1 MDGSSAGLTQDADD
15 MLRNVLDTLG
25 GGVIIFDSELRVV
38 TSNALAQE
46 LLDMPAEL
54 MKSGQD
60 WVESV
65 RFAAERGDYGP
76 GDPEVQTARI
86 MAHFEPDKA
95 YTMTRQRPDGA
106 ILEVHGRPIENGFVT
121 RFRDVTDQHRNEEA
135 LRDLTRSRK
144 RFQRFFELS
153 DDLLGMAGSDGR
165 LHTVNHGWEK
175 IVGRDAGALSG
186 EPLINLVVEEDRP
199 IVQRALDN
207 LIGGQETARFKVRL
221 IDLDNAPRWTD
232 WHVTTDELGQLYCAV
247 RDVDEEWRREQELD
261 LVREEAETAKG
272 ETDQAERLLAEAIET
287 LSDGFILYDSDDRI
301 VRYNAR
307 YREFFPFMPALV
319 EGVGMHFTDVLRLGI
334 KQGHYADPET
344 LKDPEAWI
352 ERMCAVH
359 DGRAGPSVEL
369 ETAEGRWILITD
381 RQMQDGSIV
390 GIRTDITEV
399 KRAEANLRDAIESL
413 KDGFVL
419 YDSDDRLVIANDR
432 YRQDFGKYADQV
444 VPGISF
450 RELMEFTFELVIAPA
465 HSNEKEGWVENLAID
480 KDEWVDNQ
488 VAKHANAH
496 TLQELQIESRTVR
509 VSSHSTT
516 RGGIVTLRSDISEM
530 KHAEERLTDAV
541 ESMRDGFALYDQDD
555 NLVLANSK
563 YLDLFRAFGGSV
575 DVGMNLREVIRVA
588 IDTGILMPDLSDI
601 EAWID
606 SRVEQHRNPV
616 GNVEVRFPDNRTF
629 VVSTHKTRDNGIVV
643 INSEETELKRVE
655 LRLRDAIESI
665 RDGFVLFDENDKLAA
680 YNSSWAKD
688 FGDAIDKIH
697 LGMTFEGMIRVFAES
712 GRVADSIG
720 REEEWILE
728 QIEMH
733 GQEIDFERKFD
744 DGRVVRVSRRRT
756 EEGGAVAV
764 RTDIT
769 AIRQAETRLGDAIDS
784 LHDGFLLWDADDR
797 LILCND
803 AYLNFYPQ
811 VSDRVQPGIYFRDLI
826 SMLYGEHIGAPDAG
840 EADKELWLR
849 KRMADHND
857 PTASIEQPQ
866 VNGRVHHITERKT
879 REGGIVTVISDIT
892 ELKQAEARLR
902 DAIETIR
909 DGFALYDSDEKLVIT
924 NLAFR
929 EDLPIAPELFEPGT
943 HHDDMMQAVLDGGL
957 DGEGI
962 GREQERFAERKEQ
975 FQNPTG
981 ETEIRQLAG
990 RYMLVT
996 ERRTADGGL
1005 VAVRTDVT
1013 ELKEK
1018 EQQLESSVD
1027 DLERS
1032 QRELKVQTENLTK
1045 LAERYSRER
1054 VRAEDGAKA
1063 KGEFLATMSHE
1074 IRTPMNGVIGM
1085 TNLLLDT
1092 DLDEEQ
1098 QRFAQTVNESAE
1110 ALLALIEDILD
1121 FSKMEAGKLEVEVAD
1136 FDVSST
1142 IDSVVQILA
1151 PRAHGKQIDLNTYIA
1166 SDVSNYLRG
1175 DSGRLRQVLINLIG
1189 NAIKF
1194 TDAGAVTTHVSVVSD
1209 VDGKQNLRFEIL
1221 DTGVGIDEDVLPR
1234 LFARFTQ
1241 ADSSTTR
1248 KFGGTGLGL
1257 AICKELIDLM
1267 GGMIGADSEM
1277 DVGSKFWFELPFV
1290 HGEPTSR
1297 PDRNQSVDVD
1307 GLRVLI
1313 VDDNAV
1319 NREVF
1324 EKQLDTWGV
1333 KTASA
1338 SGAEEALSTL
1348 ETAVREGMPFD
1359 LVLLDEAMPDMS
1371 GYEVG
1376 LRIRANPAFRKA
1388 KIIVATSIGDRNS
1401 DVTEFD
1407 GKVIKPVRPS
1417 LLKEKIA
1424 EVCARGAAPMDIVP
1438 AGERQEN
1445 ISGAGEE
1452 TKKIQPK
1459 VVPMRIL
1466 LVEDNAVNQM
1476 LASAILKKAGHKVEV
1491 AADGVEA
1498 VDAVRSRPFDA
1509 VLMDI
1514 QMPEMDGLEATRRI
1528 RSLDNPEQSNIYIIA
1543 MTANAL
1549 MGDRE
1554 KCISAGMNDY
1564 LPKPID
1570 QKKLLSA
1577 LAKASSIA
1585 LPASDAA
1592 DEANSA
1598 ESCLDGTIL
1607 DQLEETIGREAV
1619 ASMLSMTV
1627 AEVPATVALITAANA
1642 EGDLDKMRKEV
1653 HDMGSNFGSYGA
1665 MRLSD
1670 HARAIEKA
1678 CREGDAGQ
1686 ASELAGDLPTLVD
1699 DTINVLMDRVPEL
1712 RAVGR

>member
-1 MDGSSAGLTQDADD
+1 MDGSSAGLTQDTGD
-15 MLRNVLDTLG
+15 MLRNVLNTLG
-25 GGVIIFDSELRVV
+25 GGVIIFDSELRIV

-46 LLDMPAEL
+46 LLDMPAEQ
-54 MKSGQD
+54 MKPGRLWAD
-60 WVESV
+60 SV

-76 GDPEVQTARI
+76 GDPEALTEQL
-86 MAHFEPDKA
+86 MQKFDPGEA
-95 YTMTRQRPDGA
+95 YTLTRQRPDGG

-135 LRDLTRSRK
+135 LRDVTRSRK

-165 LHTVNHGWEK
+165 LHTANQEWEK
-175 IVGRDAGALSG
+175 VVGRDAAALSG
-186 EPLINLVVEEDRP
+186 EPLTNLMIEEDRP
-199 IVQRALDN
+199 IAQRALDN
-207 LIGGQETARFKVRL
+207 LIGGQENARFKVRL
-221 IDLDNAPRWTD
+221 IDLNNVPRWTD
-232 WHVTTDELGQLYCAV
+232 WHITTDEMGQLYCAV
-247 RDVDEEWRREQELD
+247 RDVDEEWRREQELSQA
-261 LVREEAETAKG
+261 RQEAETAKS
-272 ETDQAERLLAEAIET
+272 ETDQAERLLGEAIET

-301 VRYNAR
+301 VRYNSR

-334 KQGHYADPET
+334 ERGHYADPEV
-344 LKDPEAWI
+344 LEDPEAWI

-359 DGRAGPSVEL
+359 DGSGAQSLEL

-381 RQMQDGSIV
+381 RRMEDGCVV

-419 YDSDDRLVIANDR
+419 YDSDDRLVIANQR
-432 YRQDFGKYADQV
+432 YRQDFGEYADRV
-444 VPGISF
+444 VPGVSF
-450 RELMEFTFELVIAPA
+450 RELMEFTFELVVAPEQ
-465 HSNEKEGWVENLAID
+465 SNEKEGWVENLAID
-480 KDEWVDNQ
+480 KQEWVDNQ
-488 VAKHANAH
+488 VAKHAH
-496 TLQELQIESRTVR
+496 DRTLQELRIGSRTIR
-509 VSSHSTT
+509 VASHSTSG
-516 RGGIVTLRSDISEM
+516 GGIVTLRSDVTEM
-530 KHAEERLTDAV
+530 KAAEERLTDAV
-541 ESMRDGFALYDQDD
+541 ESMRDGFALYDQNDD
-555 NLVLANSK
+555 LVIANRK
-563 YLDLFRAFGGSV
+563 YLDLFSAFGGSV
-575 DVGMNLREVIRVA
+575 EVGMNLREVIRVA
-588 IDTGILMPDLSDI
+588 VDTGILKPDLPDI

-606 SRVEQHRNPV
+606 ARVEQHRNPE
-616 GNVEVRFPDNRTF
+616 GDVEVRFPDDRTF
-629 VVSTHKTRDNGIVV
+629 VVSAHKTRDNGIVV
-643 INSEETELKRVE
+643 INSEATELKRVE

-665 RDGFVLFDENDKLAA
+665 RDGFVLFDENDELAA
-680 YNSSWAKD
+680 YNSSWAND
-688 FGDAIDKIH
+688 FGDAIDHIY
-697 LGMTFEGMIRVFAES
+697 LGMPFLEMIDVFAKS
-712 GRVADSIG
+712 GKVAEAVG
-720 REEEWILE
+720 REEEWIRD
-728 QIEMH
+728 QIDLH
-733 GQEIDFERKFD
+733 SKEIDFERTFD
-744 DGRVVRVSRRRT
+744 DGRIVRVSRRRT

-769 AIRQAETRLGDAIDS
+769 AIRQAETRLSDAIGS
-784 LHDGFLLWDADDR
+784 LNDGFLLWDADDR
-797 LILCND
+797 LVLRNE
-803 AYLNFYPQ
+803 AYLRLYPEIAEL
-811 VSDRVQPGIYFRDLI
+811 VQPGMYFRDLAT
-826 SMLYGEHIGAPDAG
+826 MLYDRNIGNPEAGDA
-840 EADKELWLR
+840 ARELWLR
-849 KRMADHND
+849 KRLADHNA
-857 PTASIEQPQ
+857 PTSSLEQTHL
-866 VNGRVHHITERKT
+866 NGRVHLVTERKT
-879 REGGIVTVISDIT
+879 REGGIVTIVSDIT
-892 ELKQAEARLR
+892 ELKQAETRLR

-909 DGFALYDSDEKLVIT
+909 DGFALYDSDERLVVT
-924 NLAFR
+924 NVAFR
-929 EDLPIAPELFEPGT
+929 EFLPIPRELFEPGT
-943 HHDDMMQAVLDGGL
+943 HHDDMMRAVFEQGL
-957 DGEGI
+957 DAAGV
-962 GREQERFAERKEQ
+962 GRAEERFAERKVQ
-975 FQNPTG
+975 FRNPTG
-981 ETEIRQLAG
+981 EPEIRQLAG
-990 RYMLVT
+990 RYVLVT
-996 ERRTADGGL
+996 ERKTADGGT
-1005 VAVRTDVT
+1005 VVVRTDVT
-1013 ELKEK
+1013 ELKGK
-1018 EQQLESSVD
+1018 EQQLESSVIE
-1027 DLERS
+1027 LERS

-1054 VRAEDGAKA
+1054 VRAEEGAKA

-1092 DLDEEQ
+1092 NLDEEQ
-1098 QRFAQTVNESAE
+1098 RRFAQTVNESAE
-1110 ALLALIEDILD
+1110 ALLELIEDILD
-1121 FSKMEAGKLEVEVAD
+1121 FSKMEAGKLEIEMAD
-1136 FDVSST
+1136 FDVAAT

-1151 PRAHGKQIDLNTYIA
+1151 PRARGKQIDLNTYIA
-1166 SDVSNYLRG
+1166 SDVSSYLRG

-1194 TDAGAVTTHVSVVSD
+1194 TDAGAVTTHVSVLSD
-1209 VDGKQNLRFEIL
+1209 MDGKQRLRFEIL
-1221 DTGVGIDEDVLPR
+1221 DTGVGIDENVLPR

-1257 AICKELIDLM
+1257 AICKELVDLM
-1267 GGMIGADSEM
+1267 GGTIGADSEM
-1277 DVGSKFWFELPFV
+1277 GVGSKFWFELPFI
-1290 HGEPTSR
+1290 HGEPTSHA
-1297 PDRNQSVDVD
+1297 DENQNVDVA

-1324 EKQLDTWGV
+1324 ENQLESWG
-1333 KTASA
+1333 AIISSA

-1348 ETAVREGMPFD
+1348 ETAVREGTPFN
-1359 LVLLDEAMPDMS
+1359 LVLLDEAMPGMS

-1376 LRIRANPAFRKA
+1376 RRIRANPAFRKS

-1401 DVTEFD
+1401 DTAEFD

-1417 LLKEKIA
+1417 FLKEKIA
-1424 EVCARGAAPMDIVP
+1424 EVCAPGALQRESADE
-1438 AGERQEN
+1438 ERQQ
-1445 ISGAGEE
+1445 SDVGKSEE
-1452 TKKIQPK
+1452 TRK
-1459 VVPMRIL
+1459 VPTKVQPMRIL

-1498 VDAVRSRPFDA
+1498 VDAVRSRAFDA

-1528 RSLDNPEQSNIYIIA
+1528 RGLDDPEQSNIYIIA

-1577 LAKASSIA
+1577 LNKASSIA
-1585 LPASDAA
+1585 LPAANAA
-1592 DEANSA
+1592 DEATPA

-1678 CREGDAGQ
+1678 CREGNAAQ
-1686 ASELAGDLPTLVD
+1686 ASELAGELPALVD
-1699 DTINVLMDRVPEL
+1699 DTVNVLMDRVPEL

>member
-1 MDGSSAGLTQDADD
+1 MDGSSADLTQDADD

-25 GGVIIFDSELRVV
+25 GGVIVFDSQLRVV

-54 MKSGQD
+54 MKPGQLWAD
-60 WVESV
+60 SV

-76 GDPEVQTARI
+76 GDPEVLTTRLMQK
-86 MAHFEPDKA
+86 FDPGEA
-95 YTMTRQRPDGA
+95 YTLTRQRPDGG
-106 ILEVHGRPIENGFVT
+106 ILEVHGRQIENGFVT

-175 IVGRDAGALSG
+175 IVGRDAEALSG
-186 EPLINLVVEEDRP
+186 EPLILLVVEEDRP
-199 IVQRALDN
+199 IVQLALDN
-207 LIGGQETARFKVRL
+207 LIGGQKTARFKVRL
-221 IDLDNAPRWTD
+221 IDHAQAPRWTD
-232 WHVTTDELGQLYCAV
+232 WHITTDELGQLYCAV
-247 RDVDEEWRREQELD
+247 RDVDEEWRREQELGQA
-261 LVREEAETAKG
+261 RREAEKAKDQ
-272 ETDQAERLLAEAIET
+272 TDQAERLLAEAIET

-307 YREFFPFMPALV
+307 YREYFPFMPALV
-319 EGVGMHFTDVLRLGI
+319 EGAGMHFTDVLRLGI
-334 KQGHYADPET
+334 ERGHYADPEV
-344 LKDPEAWI
+344 LEDPEAWI
-352 ERMCAVH
+352 ERMCAAH
-359 DGRAGPSVEL
+359 DGRMSQSLEL

-381 RQMQDGSIV
+381 RRMQDGCIV

-413 KDGFVL
+413 NDGFVL
-419 YDSDDRLVIANDR
+419 YDSDDRLVIANER
-432 YRQDFGKYADQV
+432 YRQDFGNYADQV

-450 RELMEFTFELVIAPA
+450 RELMEFTFELVIAPEQP
-465 HSNEKEGWVENLAID
+465 NEKDGWIENLAID

-488 VAKHANAH
+488 VAKHADDR
-496 TLQELQIESRTVR
+496 TLQEIQIGTRTVR
-509 VSSHSTT
+509 VASHGTIG
-516 RGGIVTLRSDISEM
+516 GGIVTLRSDVTEM
-530 KHAEERLTDAV
+530 KHAEQRLTDAV
-541 ESMRDGFALYDQDD
+541 ESMRDGFGLYDKNDV
-555 NLVLANSK
+555 LVIANSK
-563 YLDLFRAFGGSV
+563 YLDMFQAFGGGIE
-575 DVGMNLREVIRVA
+575 VGMGIRDVIRVA
-588 IDTGILMPDLSDI
+588 IGAGILVPDESDVA
-601 EAWID
+601 AWID
-606 SRVEQHRNPV
+606 MRVGQHRNAE
-616 GNVEVRFPDNRTF
+616 GDTEIRFPDNRTF
-629 VVSTHKTRDNGIVV
+629 VVSSHKTRDGGVVV
-643 INSEETELKRVE
+643 INSEATELKRVE
-655 LRLRDAIESI
+655 VRLRDAIESI
-665 RDGFVLFDENDKLAA
+665 QDGFVLFDENDNLAA
-680 YNSSWAKD
+680 YNSSWGRD
-688 FGDAIDKIH
+688 FGDAIDQVY
-697 LGMTFEGMIRVFAES
+697 LGMPFEEMIHVFARS
-712 GRVADSIG
+712 GRVPEAIDC
-720 REEEWILE
+720 EEDWARDQL
-728 QIEMH
+728 EMH
-733 GQEIDFERKFD
+733 DKELDFERKLD
-744 DGRVVRVSRRRT
+744 DGRVLRVSRRRT
-756 EEGGAVAV
+756 EEGGSVAV

-769 AIRQAETRLGDAIDS
+769 AIRQAEARLVDAIGS

-797 LILCND
+797 LLMCND
-803 AYLNFYPQ
+803 AYLRIYPKLA
-811 VSDRVQPGIYFRDLI
+811 DRVQPGMMFSELAEILFDIQIGTPEYEE
-826 SMLYGEHIGAPDAG
+826 GE
-840 EADKELWLR
+840 KELWVR
-849 KRMADHND
+849 KRMANHRD
-857 PTASIEQPQ
+857 PLASLEQQ
-866 VNGRVHHITERKT
+866 HADGRVHLVTERKT
-879 REGGIVTVISDIT
+879 SDGGIVTIISDIT
-892 ELKQAEARLR
+892 GLKRAEARLR

-909 DGFALYDSDEKLVIT
+909 DGFALYDANEKLITT
-924 NLAFR
+924 NLAYR
-929 EDLPIAPELFEPGT
+929 EGMPIDPVLFEPGT
-943 HHDDMMQAVLDGGL
+943 PHDDMMRAVLDAGL
-957 DGEGI
+957 DGAGI
-962 GREQERFAERKEQ
+962 GRENERFAERQEQ
-975 FQNPTG
+975 FRNPTG
-981 ETEIRQLAG
+981 EPEIRKLVG

-996 ERRTADGGL
+996 ERKTADGGL
-1005 VAVRTDVT
+1005 VMVRTDVT
-1013 ELKEK
+1013 EIKEK
-1018 EQQLESSVD
+1018 EQQLESTVT

-1054 VRAEDGAKA
+1054 VRAEEGAKT

-1092 DLDEEQ
+1092 DLDDEQ
-1098 QRFAQTVNESAE
+1098 RRFAQTVHESAE

-1121 FSKMEAGKLEVEVAD
+1121 FSKMEAGKLEIEVTD
-1136 FDVSST
+1136 FDVSAT

-1151 PRAHGKQIDLNTYIA
+1151 PRAQGKKIDLNTYIG

-1194 TDAGAVTTHVSVVSD
+1194 TDGGAVTTHVSLVSETEGQQR
-1209 VDGKQNLRFEIL
+1209 VRFEIL
-1221 DTGVGIDEDVLPR
+1221 DTGVGIADDVLPR
-1234 LFARFTQ
+1234 LFSRFTQ

-1257 AICKELIDLM
+1257 AICKELTELM
-1267 GGMIGADSEM
+1267 GGTIGVDSEM
-1277 DVGSKFWFELPFV
+1277 GVGSKFWFELPFV
-1290 HGEPTSR
+1290 RGEPTSR
-1297 PDRNQSVDVD
+1297 SEDNQNVDVG

-1313 VDDNAV
+1313 VDDNEV
-1319 NREVF
+1319 NRKVF
-1324 EKQLDTWGV
+1324 EKQLEAWGV
-1333 KTASA
+1333 KVASA
-1338 SGAEEALSTL
+1338 SGAQEALSSL
-1348 ETAVREGMPFD
+1348 ETAVREGTPFD

-1371 GYEVG
+1371 GYEIG
-1376 LRIRANPAFRKA
+1376 LRIRANPAFGGA

-1401 DVTEFD
+1401 DATEFD

-1424 EVCARGAAPMDIVP
+1424 DVCTRDEAPLHVVP
-1438 AGERQEN
+1438 AGERQMN
-1445 ISGAGEE
+1445 ISGAVEE
-1452 TKKIQPK
+1452 TKKAQPK
-1459 VVPMRIL
+1459 ILPMRIL

-1476 LASAILKKAGHKVEV
+1476 LASAILKKGGHKVEV

-1498 VDAVRSRPFDA
+1498 VDAVQSQPFDA

-1577 LAKASSIA
+1577 LAKASSVA
-1585 LPASDAA
+1585 LPAA
-1592 DEANSA
+1592 DTADKTA
-1598 ESCLDGTIL
+1598 PDESCLDGTIL

-1642 EGDLDKMRKEV
+1642 EGDLEKMRKEV

-1678 CREGDAGQ
+1678 CREGNAGQ
-1686 ASELAGDLPTLVD
+1686 ASELAVELPDLVD
-1699 DTINVLMDRVPEL
+1699 KTINVLTERMPEL
-1712 RAVGR
+1712 KVVGR